1 MKKTTQKAEVL
12 NYLKKNCT
20 LTSMEAFDLFG
31 ATRLAAIIFELR
43 KGGHVI
49 DTKDVMGKNR
59 YDGIVQY
66 AKYVYK
72 GFNGADN
79 TIMYRKMRGEI

>member
-12 NYLKKNCT
+12 EYLKKNCT

-43 KGGHVI
+43 RA
-49 DTKDVMGKNR
+49 VMSLTQR
-59 YDGIVQY
+59 
-66 AKYVYK
+66 
-72 GFNGADN
+72 
-79 TIMYRKMRGEI
+79 M